1 MAISPSPE
9 VINLTKSMFGTSRN
23 STSFSDPFLLP
34 DYPDTMQGT
43 TQMRWIVLAGYIKEY

>member
-43 TQMRWIVLAGYIKEY
+43 TQMR